1 MCLVNFGMGGGVN
14 YNDKII
20 SIFVP
25 AKMSPDTASE
35 G

>member
-1 MCLVNFGMGGGVN
+1 MCLVNFGMGGVN